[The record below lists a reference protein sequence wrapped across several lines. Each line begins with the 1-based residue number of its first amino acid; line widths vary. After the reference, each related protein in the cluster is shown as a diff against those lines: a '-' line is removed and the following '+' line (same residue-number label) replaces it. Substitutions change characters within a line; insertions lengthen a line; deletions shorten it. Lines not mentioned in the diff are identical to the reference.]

1 MQVILTHINA
11 DFDAVAGLLGAYK
24 LYPSATPILPK
35 RLNRNVKEFITLYKN
50 GLPFK
55 GEADFKWRKLPSF
68 EQLILVDTQRI
79 PQLNNVTADT
89 QITIID
95 HHKRSAD
102 LPERTT
108 YIGEQIGAATTL
120 LVEQIRDQHI
130 KLNSLESTL
139 LALGIYE
146 DTGSLTYRA
155 TTARDIRAVAW
166 LVEQQAD
173 IDVVRRFL
181 RPPLNDEQRDLF
193 EILINT
199 AESRTINGHT
209 VTVGSVKIVVY
220 IEQINSV
227 AHRLGDILDPTALF
241 LVVEMPESLQI
252 VCRSKGNVLDVGE
265 IAQHFGGGG
274 HPRASAAN
282 MKNGKIKDVVPQL
295 WELIESRIQP
305 ERTVADLMSYGVQTV
320 NANDKLIDIITR
332 LRHIGHEGFPVV
344 DNKRVV
350 GLLTRRDADRAIE
363 HNLNNTIVREIML
376 ADETTLYPS
385 SSIASLEKLIVD
397 SGWGQI
403 PIINDANELIGIV
416 TRTDLIKHWA
426 DTHPEAEA
434 IINKVESD
442 TIAEVLGQDIW
453 ALIDHIAKQAQQ
465 AHVSIYMVGGVVRDL
480 FLERPNYDI
489 DFVVEDDAIQFAES
503 LVEQYGGDV
512 NSYRPFGTAKWVLNE
527 QIAKHLDVS
536 LENLPDHID
545 FATSRNEFYQHP
557 TALPT
562 VYNSSIKLD
571 LHRRDF
577 TINTV
582 AIQLSP
588 VSLQGRIL
596 DFYNGVSDLNRKLI
610 RVLHSLS
617 FVDDP
622 TRILR
627 AVRFEQRLGFEIEP
641 RTTELIDTAR
651 PMLRRITGER
661 LRNELTLLLKE
672 DSPADGL
679 HKLQKRHILTSIHPE
694 FKISDKLTDKLESVR
709 VWYTTDESNIDS
721 SLTDLYWHI
730 ILSSVTIQHI
740 QAICERLL
748 FGKTMTQSIID
759 TAYLMYNA
767 EMLSDSDTLP
777 SKIVTELANK
787 ADIAL
792 IITLLISDN
801 PIVIS
806 HIQNYQ
812 ENLRYI
818 QPSTNGNTLK
828 QMDLPPGPKYRVIL
842 DKLRSARL
850 DGLIQNDDQEQDLLG
865 TLIREMYDD
874 NITSPDQNT

>member
-11 DFDAVAGLLGAYK
+11 DFDAVAGLLGTHK
-24 LYPSATPILPK
+24 IYPSATPVLPK

-55 GEADFKWRKLPSF
+55 LWGDFKWRKLPPF

-79 PQLNNVTADT
+79 PQLNNVTDDT

-95 HHKRSAD
+95 HHKQSTD
-102 LPERTT
+102 LPEHTT
-108 YIGEQIGAATTL
+108 YIGGEIGAATTL

-130 KLNSLESTL
+130 KLNSLEATL

-181 RPPLNDEQRDLF
+181 RPPLNDAQRDLF

-199 AESRTINGHT
+199 AESRMINGHT
-209 VTVGSVKIVVY
+209 ITIGSVKIVTYV
-220 IEQINSV
+220 EQINNV

-252 VCRSKGNVLDVGE
+252 VCRSKGNVLNVGDV
-265 IAQHFGGGG
+265 AQHFGGGG

-282 MKNGKIKDVVPQL
+282 VKHGKIHDVVPQL

-320 NANDKLIDIITR
+320 NATDKLVDIITR
-332 LRHIGHEGFPVV
+332 LRRIGHEGFPVV
-344 DNKRVV
+344 DNNRVV

-363 HNLNNTIVREIML
+363 HNLNNTLVREIML
-376 ADETTLYPS
+376 ADEATLYPN
-385 SSIASLEKLIVD
+385 SSIASLEKLMVD

-403 PIINDANELIGIV
+403 PIVTADNELIGIV

-426 DTHPEAEA
+426 DTHPELETNVD
-434 IINKVESD
+434 IVESD
-442 TIAEVLGQDIW
+442 VIADVLGQDIW
-453 ALIDHIAKQAQQ
+453 TLIDYIANHAQQ
-465 AHVSIYMVGGVVRDL
+465 AHISIYMVGGVVRDL

-489 DFVVEDDAIQFAES
+489 DFVVENDAIQFAEA

-512 NSYRPFGTAKWVLNE
+512 NSYRPFGTAKWILND
-527 QIAKHLDVS
+527 QIAKRLNVS

-577 TINTV
+577 TINTL

-588 VSLQGRIL
+588 ASLQGRIL

-641 RTTELIDTAR
+641 RTLELIDTAR

-672 DSPADGL
+672 DSPAEGL
-679 HKLQKRHILTSIHPE
+679 YKLQERHILTSIHPE
-694 FKISDKLTDKLESVR
+694 FKIGDKLADKLDAVR
-709 VWYTTDESNIDS
+709 IWYVAKESNHDII
-721 SLTDLYWHI
+721 LTDLYWHI
-730 ILSSVTIQHI
+730 ILSSISIDHI
-740 QAICERLL
+740 QDVCERLL
-748 FGKTMTQSIID
+748 LGKSTIQSIVD
-759 TAYLMYNA
+759 TAYLMYKA
-767 EMLSDSDTLP
+767 ETLRNPNTLP
-777 SKIVTELANK
+777 SKIVEELASK

-792 IITLLISDN
+792 SITTLIADN
-801 PIVIS
+801 PVMIA
-806 HIQNYQ
+806 HIQDYQ
-812 ENLRYI
+812 ENLQYI
-818 QPSTNGNTLK
+818 QPTINGNTLK
-828 QMDLPPGPKYRVIL
+828 QMALPPGPKYRVIL

-850 DGLIQNDDQEQDLLG
+850 DGLIQNDNQELDLLKI
-865 TLIREMYDD
+865 LIREMYDD
-874 NITSPDQNT
+874 DITSPDQNS